1 MILLKEVDENN
12 LSKLIGLHV
21 EEHQK
26 QYVPS
31 AEGILARAWAYRNK
45 NAMLYALAIEDHYVG
60 LALIHD
66 VDEEP
71 SCHYLME
78 LMIDYRDQGKGYG
91 QLAVM
96 ELIKTCKERQ
106 KYPRMEASV
115 DRSNAAAIHTFK
127 KAGFVDS
134 FYTDPNLPQ
143 YINLVYTFEEI
154 S

>member
-1 MILLKEVDENN
+1 MILLKEVDEKNF
-12 LSKLIGLHV
+12 SKLIGLHV

-31 AEGILARAWAYRNK
+31 TEGILARAWAYRNK
-45 NAMLYALAIEDHYVG
+45 NAMLYALAVKDHYVG

-78 LMIDYRDQGKGYG
+78 LMIDHQYQGKGYA
-91 QLAVM
+91 QSALL
-96 ELIKTCKERQ
+96 ELIEACRERQ
-106 KYPRMEASV
+106 KYPRMEVSV

-127 KAGFVDS
+127 KAGFEDS
-134 FYTDPNLPQ
+134 HYTDPSVPQ
-143 YINLVYTFEEI
+143 YLNLVYRLTD
-154 S
+154 